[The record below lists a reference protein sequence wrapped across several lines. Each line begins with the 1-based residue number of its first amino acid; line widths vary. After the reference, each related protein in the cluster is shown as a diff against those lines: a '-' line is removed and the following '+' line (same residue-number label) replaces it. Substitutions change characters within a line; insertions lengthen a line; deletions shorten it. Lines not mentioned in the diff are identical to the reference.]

1 MIETMVIDA
10 IVLIDAIVSID
21 SIAFIA
27 SIDSIVSINSIVPI
41 ASIASIRNIPCPQL
55 LKSFQQLIS
64 GLQVGA
70 DMVNLRCG
78 GHVLALHHFL
88 RVQVIDA
95 CAPRIYPHYA
105 LAPCVDGEG
114 VSVRRAEHIATHG
127 EVRVVNA

>member
-21 SIAFIA
+21 T
-27 SIDSIVSINSIVPI
+27 IVSIDVIVSIK
-41 ASIASIRNIPCPQL
+41 NIPCPQL

-70 DMVNLRCG
+70 DMVNLCSG

-127 EVRVVNA
+127 EVRVVDA